1 MEESIRAKETELPT
15 DLAKLPSLYF
25 GFCFS
30 LFEGRRT
37 HKVSAQVGL
46 KLRYVS
52 APVSEVESLTFTD
65 PVPPHPILTGAV
77 TAMWLRLFICS
88 AYSNRLR
95 AKTAR

>member
-1 MEESIRAKETELPT
+1 MEESIRAKEIELPT

-37 HKVSAQVGL
+37 HKVSAQVDL

-52 APVSEVESLTFTD
+52 ASEVESLTFTD

-77 TAMWLRLFICS
+77 TAMWLSPVYLLCLLQQAS
-88 AYSNRLR
+88 G
-95 AKTAR
+95 KDC